1 MAQDEVLVHVRFFND
16 GSVSEIAERPAQ
28 LSPQAWF
35 DVLNSKYATK
45 YHALA
50 GGRAYFKLPQSD
62 VSAAKASV

>member
-16 GSVSEIAERPAQ
+16 GSVSEIAERPTQ

-35 DVLNSKYATK
+35 DVLNTKFATK

-50 GGRAYFKLPQSD
+50 GGRAYFKVPQSD
-62 VSAAKASV
+62 IAAVKAAV